1 MNMHVPQ
8 SYEASVELQ
17 EIAAVPHQLITPR
30 DARPII
36 GIVQDTLVG
45 TYRITRPGGGS
56 FNLRE
61 YMNLMM
67 YNKRF
72 DGTIPAPREGTPAA
86 PKWTGHQVV
95 STLLPPLNLSMENG
109 AHGDNPGPEN
119 KVIIQEGDV
128 LQGTF
133 DKGIFSKASKGI
145 IHTTYNDYG
154 PKDTVAMI
162 DAFQNTIESFLVLN
176 GFSVGISDLIA
187 DEDTKAQMEEVIQAR
202 KKEVEEILL
211 QVHLDLFDNNT
222 GKTNQEELES
232 KVFGTLNKATDDSGK
247 IGQASL
253 AAENRMIAMVK
264 AGSKGGPTNI
274 AQMMACVGQQNI
286 EGKRIPYGYL
296 ERTLPHYKKY
306 DDGAEARGFIES
318 SFIRGLTPQE
328 FFFHAMSGREG
339 LIDTACKS
347 VTPET
352 PIVVIEGGA
361 PKCVQIGPWID
372 AQIDSAPAGTVER
385 IQERDMELLKLQ
397 QPVYIPTADED
408 GAVSWGEITAITRHD
423 PGKELYEIKT
433 LAGKSVIVTE
443 SKSLLVYN
451 EASKKFEHRSTPDVH
466 PGDYVPVTH
475 TLPEPPVIL
484 KHIAV
489 ESYLP
494 KTKYLYGSDFIAA
507 RAAMGAAMEGRE
519 KIPAGWWDANNG
531 AAFTLPYDSKA
542 RLQRATVRSNTENIA
557 ADCVYPFAATREHGR
572 IPAHIPLNEEN
583 GIFFGLFLAEGN
595 VDIPSGYVQITNNDP
610 AIRKFARAWFEKMG
624 VATAEEIKENKIG
637 GTSSCIRGY
646 STILA
651 TLLTAMVGH
660 GAGNKRIPAEAFTA
674 PKEFVCGLLNGYF
687 SGDGYVT
694 HNSVEAGSASLELI
708 NGISMLCTRIG
719 IFGKVAEYQ
728 IEHNNVGT
736 EHIQPTHRISIR
748 AQWATIFANTV
759 HLIDAT
765 KQAKLAAI
773 QPTEFHRN
781 FATQNDVV
789 LDKIVEITRVDVAKY
804 PKVYDLTVPSTLNFG
819 LANGLHVVDTAETGY
834 IQRKL
839 IKAMEDLVIQHDGTV
854 RDANMN
860 IVQFTYGE
868 DGTNATKLESVPLP
882 LGKLTEADVE
892 SKYGLADVDFTAVF
906 AEGVDRGADVD
917 PLKEFVAAVKE
928 DRRMV
933 VEGIFASG
941 RQGNVNS
948 PVNLER
954 MINNLAIRFGFTAE
968 SKTDLT
974 PAYLLDGIKRI
985 LAKTQPNNRL
995 WAAILRFYLA
1005 PHSLIVKQRFT
1016 KAAFETLAEM
1026 IVVKN
1031 WQSWAHP
1038 GELVGILAAQSIGE
1052 PSTQMCS
1059 VKSTQIVVTD
1069 GESLYYSGPI
1079 GKFIDMLLETTPDE
1093 VITIGEDHV
1102 ILDLAKPYY
1111 IVGVSDDE
1119 KVSWKRISQVSRHP
1133 ANGGL
1138 VKVTTKSGR
1147 TTTATLTHSFLKRV
1161 AKGIVPVL
1169 GSDLAVG
1176 DRVPIARSIP
1186 EAPGALTTMA
1196 HGSTTF
1202 ALDYDFGWLC
1212 GIYLADGSFSGNTV
1226 KICKINPVV
1235 EERISALCSRYGWE
1249 YDVKHYSGAYGPAK
1263 DTNIKSKDLKQFL
1276 LTNFGT
1282 GSYEKT
1288 VGGFVYHSTTKFIA
1302 GLIAGYFDGDGNVN
1316 VERQQIRAGSR
1327 CKGLIRHMN
1336 RLLSYCGI
1344 FGVVSEEKSVRMP
1357 GKVMYTLNVLK
1368 KYAAAYKAAIGF
1380 NLPEKAAALDQIIT
1394 YMERDEKHDTKEIYD
1409 KIPAL
1414 GPIIAETGRL
1424 LKMPGQS
1431 RNYGRWLKKESVGRM
1446 TLAQYVSDFKDMM
1459 AVHCDD
1465 TVKETVLANIATLES
1480 ALAADVVWDEIID
1493 LTYLDDPMEHVY
1505 DFTVPGNDS
1514 FMVDDSILVHNTL
1527 NTFHLAGVA
1536 AKSNVTRGV
1545 PRLNELLKVTKE
1557 PKATALTA
1565 YLKPEYRESKEKAR
1579 EVAQD
1584 LALTVLR
1591 EITKKV
1597 GIYYD
1602 PNDEMTVVEED
1613 RDLMEFYRIFENA
1626 QLTDKMEQKHSNFM
1640 LRIELDR
1647 DAMFNKNITMNDV
1660 AFVLRNKYPAL
1671 HLVYSDYNSNRL
1683 VMRVRI
1689 TITTPEMDDLENFKK
1704 LQNTLLNSVVIRGVP
1719 GIKAV
1724 NFRKDVE
1731 KVEQVDGE
1739 YKQVTQYVLDT
1750 DGSNFLE
1757 VMNHPS
1763 VDGNRIYSTN
1773 VHDIYNQLGVEA
1785 ARAVLLSEITVLFEE
1800 AGLNFRHLGL
1810 LCDVMTC
1817 SGRLISTDRYGINK
1831 TDAGPIGKASFEQTA
1846 TILQNAA
1853 VFGEVDPITSVSANI
1868 MTGQT
1873 IRGGTA
1879 FSQILL
1885 DEQALPRLLEG
1896 LPALEGIEEEGDME
1910 GDVEQMLEEAADDV
1924 CGRARFQMNM
1934 AIPARATEID
1944 DEDEVEL
1951 QII

>member
-1 MNMHVPQ
+1 MEMNLHLPQ

-45 TYRITRPGGGS
+45 TYRITRPGGGA

-72 DGTIPAPREGTPAA
+72 DGTIPAPREGTAAA

-119 KVIIQEGDV
+119 KVVIKEGDV

-162 DAFQNTIESFLVLN
+162 DAFQNTIESYLILN

-187 DEDTKAQMEEVIQAR
+187 DEDTKAQMEEVIQGR

-253 AAENRMIAMVK
+253 ASENRMIAMVK

-339 LIDTACKS
+339 LIDTACK
-347 VTPET
+347 
-352 PIVVIEGGA
+352 
-361 PKCVQIGPWID
+361 
-372 AQIDSAPAGTVER
+372 
-385 IQERDMELLKLQ
+385 
-397 QPVYIPTADED
+397 
-408 GAVSWGEITAITRHD
+408 
-423 PGKELYEIKT
+423 
-433 LAGKSVIVTE
+433 
-443 SKSLLVYN
+443 
-451 EASKKFEHRSTPDVH
+451 
-466 PGDYVPVTH
+466 
-475 TLPEPPVIL
+475 
-484 KHIAV
+484 
-489 ESYLP
+489 
-494 KTKYLYGSDFIAA
+494 
-507 RAAMGAAMEGRE
+507 
-519 KIPAGWWDANNG
+519 
-531 AAFTLPYDSKA
+531 
-542 RLQRATVRSNTENIA
+542 
-557 ADCVYPFAATREHGR
+557 
-572 IPAHIPLNEEN
+572 
-583 GIFFGLFLAEGN
+583 
-595 VDIPSGYVQITNNDP
+595 
-610 AIRKFARAWFEKMG
+610 
-624 VATAEEIKENKIG
+624 
-637 GTSSCIRGY
+637 
-646 STILA
+646 
-651 TLLTAMVGH
+651 
-660 GAGNKRIPAEAFTA
+660 
-674 PKEFVCGLLNGYF
+674 
-687 SGDGYVT
+687 
-694 HNSVEAGSASLELI
+694 
-708 NGISMLCTRIG
+708 
-719 IFGKVAEYQ
+719 
-728 IEHNNVGT
+728 
-736 EHIQPTHRISIR
+736 
-748 AQWATIFANTV
+748 
-759 HLIDAT
+759 
-765 KQAKLAAI
+765 
-773 QPTEFHRN
+773 
-781 FATQNDVV
+781 
-789 LDKIVEITRVDVAKY
+789 
-804 PKVYDLTVPSTLNFG
+804 
-819 LANGLHVVDTAETGY
+819 TAETGY

-892 SKYGLADVDFTAVF
+892 TKYGLVDVDFTNIF

-954 MINNLAIRFGFTAE
+954 MINNLKIRFGFTAE

-985 LAKTQPNNRL
+985 LAKTQPNHRL

-1005 PHSLIVKQRFT
+1005 PHSLIVAQRFT

-1052 PSTQMCS
+1052 PSTQMCC
-1059 VKSTQIVVTD
+1059 VKSTEIVVTD
-1069 GESLYYSGPI
+1069 GKNEFYSGPI
-1079 GKFIDMLLETTPDE
+1079 GEFINKVLDANAENVMQ
-1093 VITIGEDHV
+1093 IGEDHV
-1102 ILDLAKPYY
+1102 ILDLAKDYF

-1147 TTTATLTHSFLKRV
+1147 TTTATLTHSFLKRAPTGV
-1161 AKGIVPVL
+1161 VPVL

-1176 DRVPIARSIP
+1176 DRVPISRSIP
-1186 EAPGALTTMA
+1186 EIPGALTEVKIGTA
-1196 HGSTTF
+1196 NV
-1202 ALDYDFGWLC
+1202 ALDHAFGWLC
-1212 GIYLADGSFSGNTV
+1212 GIYLADGSVNGRSV
-1226 KICKINPVV
+1226 HICKIHPVV
-1235 EERISALCSRYGWE
+1235 EATIAELCAKYNWE
-1249 YDVKHYSGAYGPAK
+1249 YSVRNYQGQFGPSK
-1263 DTNIKSKDLKQFL
+1263 DTIIHSKDLKQFL
-1276 LTNFGT
+1276 LQHFGK

-1288 VGGFVYHSTTKFIA
+1288 VGGFAYQSNNKFIA
-1302 GLIAGYFDGDGNVN
+1302 GLIAGYFDGDGNIN

-1327 CKGLIRHMN
+1327 SKCLIRHMN
-1336 RLLSYCGI
+1336 RLLAYCGI
-1344 FGVVSEEKSVRMP
+1344 FGVMSEEKSVRIP
-1357 GKVMYTLNVLK
+1357 DKVMYTLNILK
-1368 KYAAAYKAAIGF
+1368 KYAATYKEVIGF
-1380 NLPEKAAALDQIIT
+1380 KLPEKAAALDQIIE
-1394 YMERDEKHDTKEIYD
+1394 YMERTDKHDTKEMFD

-1414 GPIIAETGRL
+1414 GAIIAETGRL

-1431 RNYGRWLKKESVGRM
+1431 RNYGRWLKKESVGRL
-1446 TLAQYVSDFKDMM
+1446 TLAQYVADFKEMM
-1459 AVHCDD
+1459 AIHVDAD
-1465 TVKETVLANIATLES
+1465 AKAAVDKNIALLES
-1480 ALAADVVWDEIID
+1480 ALSADVVWDEIVD
-1493 LTYLDDPMEHVY
+1493 LTYLDDPKEHVY

-1579 EVAQD
+1579 EVSQD

-1626 QLTDKMEQKHSNFM
+1626 HLADKMEQKHSNFM

-1647 DAMFNKNITMNDV
+1647 DNMFNKNITMNDV
-1660 AFVLRNKYPAL
+1660 AFVLRNRYPTL

-1683 VMRVRI
+1683 VMRIRA
-1689 TITTPEMDDLENFKK
+1689 TLTAPEMDDLENFKK

-1739 YKQVTQYVLDT
+1739 YKQITQYVLDT

-1757 VMNHPS
+1757 VMNHPA

-1831 TDAGPIGKASFEQTA
+1831 TDAGPIGKASFEQTS

-1885 DEQALPRLLEG
+1885 DEQALPRLLQG
-1896 LPALEGIEEEGDME
+1896 LPALEGIEEEGETE
-1910 GDVEQMLEEAADDV
+1910 GDIEQMLEEEADDA

-1951 QII
+1951 QVI